1 MVRLSSIDLD
11 RHVAVVRV
19 RDDGRAALPHALRGT
34 LAAMLSEPSWHVVV
48 AFDHDLPGDGR
59 VGDVLDQARTWAGER
74 GCVLS
79 VARYGDLTTATGHV
93 T

>member
-19 RDDGRAALPHALRGT
+19 RDDGRDAIPHALRGT
-34 LAAMLSEPSWHVVV
+34 LAAMFTDPSWHVVV
-48 AFDHDLPGDGR
+48 AFDHDLPGNGR

-74 GCVLS
+74 DCVLS
-79 VARYGDLTTATGHV
+79 VTRYGDIADVTGRV